1 VNGIYIIYIY
11 SFFNATNKCVF
22 SWHLSSMWHDWLVLN
37 GFDMGFVSYLS
48 LNKSAVGIF
57 PKSC

>member
-1 VNGIYIIYIY
+1 MQQINV
-11 SFFNATNKCVF
+11 FFMAFIFNVAWMVGF
-22 SWHLSSMWHDWLVLN
+22 VL